1 MQTTISSCH
10 NTPSAPEP
18 QAAGQPLPENIS
30 VNSGAVKETVSRY
43 IIEHQK
49 IPLSLRTVL
58 KLTSEACLSLL
69 KKIPSGGT
77 VSEKKEAIHRM
88 VEEMIYPDLPSVKL
102 QEIDDLFKRLP
113 LVAKKLEY
121 KDIHTSEFIHRREV
135 SEASNESLTCVKLG
149 YLSFNVYDKIDSIKS
164 RIKVINKVTQWVC
177 DYLQKLPDSRVTFI
191 SMGAGALL
199 MEQLIHQ
206 QITKSGV
213 SDKKIAWRCIDIDY
227 EEDSSRSPAASPT
240 LKDVRK
246 QFIEGKNV
254 RFFTTATTYL
264 NKKLNGQQLRT
275 TDKKNS
281 AIVILEFNPP
291 TPTHGNSQEI
301 ACNTGGYIVSG
312 APCEIAKAN
321 SVFLLIGA
329 EDQHSD
335 LKEFVGELDSSKS
348 WMSSSMQ
355 FIKVSINVSGEPEV
369 YLSEYYK
376 EHCEKLGW
384 KFKSILL
391 FHLNQQKA
399 ISSPIIRAEKA
410 LNELKEFILQ
420 TGWSAQVFAYSEYS
434 DSIDQLTRHFY
445 SGQQDS
451 IDRSPGALFKLQHK
465 QITIT
470 DSADF
475 AALSSSQGAV

>member
-1 MQTTISSCH
+1 
-10 NTPSAPEP
+10 
-18 QAAGQPLPENIS
+18 
-30 VNSGAVKETVSRY
+30 
-43 IIEHQK
+43 
-49 IPLSLRTVL
+49 
-58 KLTSEACLSLL
+58 
-69 KKIPSGGT
+69 
-77 VSEKKEAIHRM
+77 
-88 VEEMIYPDLPSVKL
+88 
-102 QEIDDLFKRLP
+102 
-113 LVAKKLEY
+113 
-121 KDIHTSEFIHRREV
+121 
-135 SEASNESLTCVKLG
+135 
-149 YLSFNVYDKIDSIKS
+149 
-164 RIKVINKVTQWVC
+164 
-177 DYLQKLPDSRVTFI
+177 
-191 SMGAGALL
+191 

-227 EEDSSRSPAASPT
+227 VEDSSRSPGSSPT
-240 LKDVRK
+240 LKNVRK

-275 TDKKNS
+275 TDKENS

-291 TPTHGNSQEI
+291 TPTHGNSQET
-301 ACNTGGYIVSG
+301 APCNTGGYIVSG
-312 APCEIAKAN
+312 APCEIARAN

-335 LKEFVGELDSSKS
+335 LEKFVGELDSSIS

-369 YLSEYYK
+369 YLSEFYK
-376 EHCEKLGW
+376 KNCEALGL
-384 KFKSILL
+384 KFKSIVLS
-391 FHLNQQKA
+391 HLNQQKA
-399 ISSPIIRAEKA
+399 IGSPIIRAEKA

-420 TGWSAQVFAYSEYS
+420 AGWSAQVFAYSEYS

-445 SGQQDS
+445 SGQQAS
-451 IDRSPGALFKLQHK
+451 IDRSPGALFKLQNK

-475 AALSSSQGAV
+475 AALSISQGAV